1 MYVVDCLFMCV
12 YMYSY
17 ILIAIFINSLLGEDY
32 LCYLEPVSYPFDLI
46 NNIICVF
53 NSINMQHL
61 A

>member
-1 MYVVDCLFMCV
+1 MCV